1 MLWFIARSQGL
12 LQRLQGRLFTLHL
25 HELSTNKKVASP
37 TLINPELKPEVF
49 KNSRWEHDRL
59 KDPRWE
65 LVVRITQSPAFVRT
79 EQLSK
84 LLSHVSRMAI
94 LERFDEISEQ
104 QIGVA
109 IFGRSPD
116 YDSSAD
122 SIVRSHATRLRQRL
136 EQYFRGEGRQEPLR
150 IEIPRGGYLPRFY
163 TLESPPLEAIH
174 SVLDPSD
181 IDPVVPDVFESF
193 AGVAIEDATSTSSM
207 AGRAPNSRRN
217 VIFAVVATLMVVAL
231 ALIVRWH
238 LRRDAQLAERSA
250 GIGQTSIE
258 RRFWQTLFPSA
269 GQTMI
274 VSGDSGLTL
283 FETLTN
289 HEVSLED
296 YINGTYRTPEY
307 FKGLHS
313 EVPASVA
320 IDIASRRY
328 TSFVDEE
335 ITQTLTH
342 LPEWTP
348 SHVTSVYAQDL
359 KPQDA
364 AASNL
369 ILVGSRETNPWIS
382 LVEPPLNFVLT
393 PDGQRG
399 FQFLNRHPLEGEQKI
414 YGFRKD
420 PNDYG
425 EGDVYAD
432 VAYLPNPGG
441 KGHVLALS
449 GMWISS
455 TQAAGRFVFDSP
467 RFSAWL
473 QSIANPDGTIPPF
486 ELLLDTK
493 SLQGNATGASIV
505 AKRVMSGDLS
515 QRK

>member
-1 MLWFIARSQGL
+1 MAPS
-12 LQRLQGRLFTLHL
+12 
-25 HELSTNKKVASP
+25 
-37 TLINPELKPEVF
+37 TLIDPELKHEVF
-49 KNSRWEHDRL
+49 KSSRREHDIL
-59 KDPRWE
+59 NDPRWE
-65 LVVRITQSPAFVRT
+65 LVVRVTQSPVFVRT

-104 QIGVA
+104 HIGVA
-109 IFGRSPD
+109 VFGRSPD

-136 EQYFRGEGRQEPLR
+136 ERYFRVEGREEPLR
-150 IEIPRGGYLPRFY
+150 IEIPRGGYVPRFY
-163 TLESPPLEAIH
+163 TLERPPLEAIA
-174 SVLDPSD
+174 SVLEPSD
-181 IDPVVPDVFESF
+181 AFEPL
-193 AGVAIEDATSTSSM
+193 AGVANENVTPASSI
-207 AGRAPNSRRN
+207 AQRAPSSHASGSQTS
-217 VIFAVVATLMVVAL
+217 VIFAVLATLVVVAL
-231 ALIVRWH
+231 ALVIRWH
-238 LRRDAQLAERSA
+238 LHKDAQLAERSA
-250 GIGQTSIE
+250 GIGQTQIE
-258 RRFWQTLFPSA
+258 RHFWQTLFPAA

-283 FETLTN
+283 FETVTN

-296 YINGTYRTPEY
+296 YINGAYRTPEY

-313 EVPASVA
+313 EVPAPVA
-320 IDIASRRY
+320 IDIANRRY

-348 SHVTSVYAQDL
+348 SHVTNVYAQDL

-369 ILVGSRETNPWIS
+369 ILIGSRETNPWIS

-399 FQFLNRHPLEGEQKI
+399 FQFLNRHPLAGEQKI
-414 YGFRKD
+414 YGYRKD
-420 PNDYG
+420 PQDYG

-441 KGHVLALS
+441 KGRVLILS

-455 TQAAGRFVFDSP
+455 TQAAGRFIFDSP

-515 QRK
+515 LRK